1 MLIRAIFWFSLVVML
16 VPVNVD
22 QRYPGSQ
29 SFAGYQAI
37 MLAKSVIGDVSGFCS
52 RNPGSCESTKNIMDG
67 FSARVRAHAFQIS
80 NMIRSKN
87 TPYPTDTVITGSIS
101 LKK

>member
-1 MLIRAIFWFSLVVML
+1 MIIRAIFWFSLVVML

-22 QRYPGSQ
+22 QRHPGSQ
-29 SFAGYQAI
+29 SFAGYQTI

-52 RNPGSCESTKNIMDG
+52 RNPGSCESTKNIVDS
-67 FSARVRAHAFQIS
+67 FSARVRAHATQIA
-80 NMIRSKN
+80 NMIKSKIS
-87 TPYPTDTVITGSIS
+87 PYSTDDVITGSIS